1 MFAVGNLLG
10 AIATILGMILQ
21 VYFYIV
27 IVSALLSWVNPDP
40 NNAIVRFLRTVT
52 EPVYRPIRKFI
63 SEKLGIRSMID
74 ITPIVVILIII
85 FLQEFAVKSLHQLAR
100 NLG

>member
-1 MFAVGNLLG
+1 MYAVGNLVG

-21 VYFYIV
+21 VYFWIV

-40 NNAIVRFLRTVT
+40 NNPIVRFLRSAT
-52 EPVYRPIRKFI
+52 EPAYRPIRKFL

-74 ITPIVVILIII
+74 ISPIVVILIII
-85 FLQEFAVKSLHQLAR
+85 FLQEFVIRSLHQIAR